1 MESTKVGGIAVNRRT
16 MLIGLIALP
25 VAGCTN
31 AYSNLPV
38 GNAAATDHY
47 TLGPGDSVKIA
58 VYGFDMMAGSYVVSD
73 AGTISLPMLST
84 VEVAGKSAPELEASL
99 AAMLRAKDL
108 APDANVSVQVDKYRP
123 FYILGEVQKPGQYDY
138 VPGMTLLTAVS
149 IAGGYTFRANK
160 QVAAVNRKQGKAKLD
175 PDSAILPGDTI
186 TIPEAWF

>member
-1 MESTKVGGIAVNRRT
+1 
-16 MLIGLIALP
+16 MLLGLIALP

-38 GNAAATDHY
+38 AAAAASDRY

-58 VYGFDMMAGSYVVSD
+58 VYGFDMMAGSYLVSD

-84 VEVAGKSAPELEASL
+84 VEVAGKSAPELEGSL
-99 AAMLRAKDL
+99 AALLRARNL
-108 APDANVSVQVDKYRP
+108 APNASVSVQVDKYRP
-123 FYILGEVQKPGQYDY
+123 FYILGEVQQPGQYAY

-160 QVAAVNRKQGKAKLD
+160 NMAAVNRKNGTSQGKVRLA
-175 PDSAILPGDTI
+175 PDSPIMPGDTI